1 MLDSEVII
9 GKECVFT
16 EDTGWKR
23 VKSGI
28 VIDKKEDMSSRIIW
42 KIHNVETNKDYY
54 SLACWMKQYMRG
66 VITDKIIKKS
76 KLFLGREIT
85 QKELRLYPYI
95 DYSIKNS
102 CQGWSYDKMDLE
114 EIDILNKLYDEKH
127 LIYSPEKVI
136 VSRKFY
142 DFLQDIL
149 AESYVDEFI

>member
-1 MLDSEVII
+1 
-9 GKECVFT
+9 
-16 EDTGWKR
+16 
-23 VKSGI
+23 
-28 VIDKKEDMSSRIIW
+28 
-42 KIHNVETNKDYY
+42 
-54 SLACWMKQYMRG
+54 MRG
-66 VITDKIIKKS
+66 VITDKIIEKS
-76 KLFLGREIT
+76 KLFLGGEIT

-114 EIDILNKLYDEKH
+114 EIEILNKLYDENH

>member
-1 MLDSEVII
+1 MLII
-9 GKECVFT
+9 LA
-16 EDTGWKR
+16 
-23 VKSGI
+23 SLI
-28 VIDKKEDMSSRIIW
+28 VSMKKQDDKLRFNLK
-42 KIHNVETNKDYY
+42 VERE
-54 SLACWMKQYMRG
+54 YMRG
-66 VITDKIIKKS
+66 AITDKIIEKS

-142 DFLQDIL
+142 DFLQDVL

>member
-1 MLDSEVII
+1 
-9 GKECVFT
+9 
-16 EDTGWKR
+16 
-23 VKSGI
+23 
-28 VIDKKEDMSSRIIW
+28 
-42 KIHNVETNKDYY
+42 
-54 SLACWMKQYMRG
+54 MRG
-66 VITDKIIKKS
+66 IITDEIIEKS

-95 DYSIKNS
+95 DYSIKNA

-114 EIDILNKLYDEKH
+114 EIEILNKLYSENH

>member
-1 MLDSEVII
+1 
-9 GKECVFT
+9 
-16 EDTGWKR
+16 
-23 VKSGI
+23 
-28 VIDKKEDMSSRIIW
+28 
-42 KIHNVETNKDYY
+42 
-54 SLACWMKQYMRG
+54 MRG
-66 VITDKIIKKS
+66 VITDKIIEKS
-76 KLFLGREIT
+76 KLLLGREIT

-114 EIDILNKLYDEKH
+114 EIEILNKLYDENH